1 MYTLDNF
8 ISFINSLIF
17 IYAILLE
24 SRRLRRYWSKIQ
36 RLNSPGYR
44 DQKCCD
50 ELCRRTIFAR
60 PEMITNGIALLWGKR
75 WRYNIAICRLARRWN
90 IAERAIPS
98 TFLGLRGAARSID
111 YRRPNFFAIQRIR
124 YCNSISRSI
133 CFGRTDLKVN
143 VPLRQSGL
151 ILNEKPCL

>member
-1 MYTLDNF
+1 MRAENIFLSLSVYTSIFSRLAYRDLHNSPYIMYTLDNF

-75 WRYNIAICRLARRWN
+75 WRYNIAICRPARRWN
-90 IAERAIPS
+90 IAERAILS
-98 TFLGLRGAARSID
+98 TFLWLRGAARSID
-111 YRRPNFFAIQRIR
+111 YRRPNFFAI
-124 YCNSISRSI
+124 
-133 CFGRTDLKVN
+133 
-143 VPLRQSGL
+143 
-151 ILNEKPCL
+151 